1 MEPSRI
7 YFLGVA
13 ILAVGFV
20 AFTSNRLRFPCHDT
34 ARAIDPFFVGVVFPV
49 ALTASL
55 FWLPWHFRSPVA
67 AFGLELLGLIPAA
80 AALYYFRDRPS
91 PTQLPQRI
99 VGATIP
105 VAVALLGSALA
116 LKL

>member
-1 MEPSRI
+1 MELSRI

-20 AFTSNRLRFPCHDT
+20 AHSSNRLRFPHYDT
-34 ARAIDPFFVGVVFPV
+34 RAIDPFFVGVVFPV
-49 ALTASL
+49 ALTAAL
-55 FWLPWHFRSPVA
+55 FWLPWQFRSPA
-67 AFGLELLGLIPAA
+67 EAFGLELLGLIPAA

-105 VAVALLGSALA
+105 VAFALLGSAIA
-116 LKL
+116 LKF